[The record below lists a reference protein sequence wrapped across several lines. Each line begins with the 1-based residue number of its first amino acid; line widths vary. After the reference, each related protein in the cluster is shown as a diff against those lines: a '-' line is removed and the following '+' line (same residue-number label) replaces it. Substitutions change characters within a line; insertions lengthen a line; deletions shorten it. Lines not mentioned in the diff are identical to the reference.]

1 MDHDQAF
8 LERAMAR
15 IDRLVGFLMFT
26 GCIAASL
33 RGGWSWAVG
42 FLLGAAASWLNFRWL
57 KQLVNSLGQA
67 AAGKPPKA
75 RVAVFLG
82 LRYLLLALAGYVIL
96 NFTKL
101 SVAAGLFGLF
111 VPAAAVIL
119 EILFELI
126 YAGT

>member
-1 MDHDQAF
+1 MDRDQVF
-8 LERAMAR
+8 LDRAMAR
-15 IDRLVGFLMFT
+15 IDRLAAFLT
-26 GCIAASL
+26 IAGLIAAGI

-82 LRYLLLALAGYVIL
+82 LRYLLLAAAGYVIL

-101 SVAAGLFGLF
+101 SVAAGLIGLF